1 MGIDW
6 PRLGE
11 TGLDAEAIVRR
22 RSGIGGSDANVILA
36 GDPGALLHLW
46 RVKRGEVE
54 PERLDDIL
62 PVMLGQWTEDFSR
75 QWFER
80 QTGLR
85 VGDAGASFRHPD
97 HDWMACSVDGL
108 IRHPGGRLTV
118 FEAKHCSAR
127 ANAPELIARY
137 SPQLTHNMLV
147 TGADDAA
154 LSVIYG
160 NARWEA
166 YSIEL
171 DLFYAAE
178 LIEAEQEFWDC
189 VQTGRRPIARRIPA
203 PPQRLRLSLW
213 SDRDTIRPANAR

>member
-1 MGIDW
+1 MGSSW
-6 PRLGE
+6 PRLGD
-11 TGLDAEAIVRR
+11 TGLNAAAVAGR
-22 RSGIGGSDANVILA
+22 RSGIGGSDANVIMA
-36 GDPGALLHLW
+36 GDPGAVLHLW
-46 RVKRGEVE
+46 RLKRGEVD
-54 PERLDDIL
+54 PERLDDVL

-80 QTGLR
+80 QTALA
-85 VGDAGASFRHPD
+85 VGDAGAVFRHPD
-97 HDWMACSVDGL
+97 HDWMACTVDGL
-108 IRHPGGRLTV
+108 VRHPGGRLTV

-127 ANAPELIARY
+127 ATAPELIARY
-137 SPQLTHNMLV
+137 MPQLTHNMLV

-171 DLFYAAE
+171 DLFYAGE
-178 LIEAEQEFWDC
+178 LIEAEQTFWDC

-213 SDRDTIRPANAR
+213 SDRDAIRPAYA